1 MYEIAIKTLIADRG
15 KLITALVGVI
25 FSVVLVNIQGGLF
38 LGLVRKAS
46 LLVDYGE
53 ADIWVGHRN
62 MHAVDFPRDIPTR
75 WVYRLRGIPGV
86 RRAEPYLIGFS
97 EMTLP
102 SGGYESLVVVGVDRE
117 SLLGNA
123 WNLIEGRPESILQTD
138 GVVVDVGDDAKLEY
152 PHVGELREI
161 GGRRVRIVGKSH
173 GILGFL
179 VTPYV
184 FTTFEQAAVFS
195 RKDPEVCSY
204 FLVQIAPDADVDA
217 VCQAIQGRLPD
228 ADVYPRNQYSRV
240 SINYWMTRTGLGISF
255 GAATTLGLLIGLVMV
270 AQALYALVLDRIG
283 DFGTLKA
290 IGADEQQVYRLLL
303 VQAVVLAFA
312 GAVLGL
318 LLVAI
323 MHWGFHS
330 DKAPILIPLWL
341 SLGSCLLVTVICIA
355 SSILPYLRL
364 RRVDPLVILQ
374 G

>member
-217 VCQAIQGRLPD
+217 VCQAIQARLPD